1 MGKRVIP
8 ALFGKHCPGRDF
20 QRIAER
26 SQAAGALGQALLNVS
41 PYLCCVSVIWP
52 VRFQHPRFWNGWT
65 CAGNEWIERLEE
77 GAAMTGKG
85 CGEQARTARCQ
96 RILKLET
103 ALWRKK
109 PGRWSRLTRLLN
121 VRSNRW

>member
-1 MGKRVIP
+1 MGCFIIISM
-8 ALFGKHCPGRDF
+8 
-20 QRIAER
+20 QRIAFQQEDFKR
-26 SQAAGALGQALLNVS
+26 RLNV
-41 PYLCCVSVIWP
+41 CCVNRGERP
-52 VRFQHPRFWNGWT
+52 ARR
-65 CAGNEWIERLEE
+65 AGHTLRARLDVCRNELSELLEE
-77 GAAMTGKG
+77 RAAMVGKG
-85 CGEQARTARCQ
+85 CGEKARTARTCQ